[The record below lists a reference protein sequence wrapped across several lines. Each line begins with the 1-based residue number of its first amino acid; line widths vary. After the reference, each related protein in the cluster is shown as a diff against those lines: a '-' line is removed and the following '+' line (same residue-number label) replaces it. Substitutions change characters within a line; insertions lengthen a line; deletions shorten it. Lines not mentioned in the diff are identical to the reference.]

1 MFRRKDGSFRNVKM
15 LCRFHFVFLCSRTR
29 EKKKRKRKKERND
42 VFFYS
47 CLTRINSD
55 QRCPIYIYIYIY
67 IVSAA
72 NRYCNA
78 TVSSRADKTAT
89 ISIREVSRWIIRRE
103 RGAMERHTCSVSWT
117 SRLVGDMHEIEPA
130 LLFE

>member
-1 MFRRKDGSFRNVKM
+1 M
-15 LCRFHFVFLCSRTR
+15 LKCSVDFTLYFSVL
-29 EKKKRKRKKERND
+29 ELVKKKKGKGKRKETMC
-42 VFFYS
+42 FFIRVWRES
-47 CLTRINSD
+47 ILTNVA
-55 QRCPIYIYIYIY
+55 PYIYIY